1 MKDLKDVVCFRLK
14 WSGSTWSSRVWRWSL
29 RQKLHDKIGSALRWD
44 KTDLEICWICWML
57 RWRCPSCVIC
67 YLMCFCFWITEG
79 GPITLCISQCW
90 SSLPGQGVELDLWS
104 KSIESIESIQV
115 GFKSFRCFH
124 CPFEPVVSSKKNL
137 SQAGSDMRCL
147 AAVPLLDAGGNIL
160 AVVSWMR
167 WVADVVFEKS
177 CVVWCVL
184 FFKASFFVSLVS
196 FLKTSFVKQTEACK
210 QVCKLFKLDIHSEYC
225 FSWLLI
231 YRFYI
236 LDDMFKNRE
245 CCFFFPK
252 SKPFSCNLNQGQV
265 LESPNAITRWSVA
278 ALLWATKLR
287 FMKNSFVKSCNLKWY
302 YLTFSHSDWFCS
314 RGQEPQSK
322 SRAIMSFAGCR
333 YWQGLN
339 LCVDWLFAAIPHS
352 PRFRCRL
359 YCQLPGRCL
368 EKR

>member
-245 CCFFFPK
+245 CCLFFQSRSLLAATLIKAKFLNRRTRSPDGQWQPCYEQPNCV
-252 SKPFSCNLNQGQV
+252 SWRTRLSNHAISNDTTLLSATVTDFVQGDRSHNLN
-265 LESPNAITRWSVA
+265 LE
-278 ALLWATKLR
+278 L
-287 FMKNSFVKSCNLKWY
+287 
-302 YLTFSHSDWFCS
+302 
-314 RGQEPQSK
+314 
-322 SRAIMSFAGCR
+322 
-333 YWQGLN
+333 
-339 LCVDWLFAAIPHS
+339 
-352 PRFRCRL
+352 
-359 YCQLPGRCL
+359 
-368 EKR
+368 